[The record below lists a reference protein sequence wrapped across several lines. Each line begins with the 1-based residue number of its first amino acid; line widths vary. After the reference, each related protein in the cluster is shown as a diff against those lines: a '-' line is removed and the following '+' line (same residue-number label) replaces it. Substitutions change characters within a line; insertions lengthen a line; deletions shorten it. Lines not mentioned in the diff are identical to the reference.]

1 LGGRPPPATT
11 AICLTRNSISHWMA
25 RHLLLNKITSHLNTE
40 RAILGLVPLP
50 TGTEYSLG
58 PLTKRIEGQRR
69 DRTRCHLGS
78 RTRTPPDRFLE
89 LLKAGVYGAE
99 LNALAG
105 KLWNCTDIIAGS
117 DCNWL
122 DVQVGSTYAQ
132 LARRIRSA
140 G

>member
-1 LGGRPPPATT
+1 MIEQNVSSGHAPA
-11 AICLTRNSISHWMA
+11 
-25 RHLLLNKITSHLNTE
+25 HL
-40 RAILGLVPLP
+40 R
-50 TGTEYSLG
+50 
-58 PLTKRIEGQRR
+58 
-69 DRTRCHLGS
+69 
-78 RTRTPPDRFLE
+78 DRFLK
-89 LLKAGVYGAE
+89 LLKAGEYGEE